1 MSNGSRYVRAMLL
14 ALGTGVATG
23 ASLLGQSGVPPW
35 PYGYLAPP
43 SPGEAAPACTDPG
56 RAVSCARPANPVPD
70 DGVLR
75 KLPGTDRTFTR
86 NQAYFDYGP
95 ADWYPTDHPSMPSIV
110 ANGREKDGVRACA
123 LCHYPNGKG
132 KMENAAVSGLSAGYI
147 LQQLADFTSGVR
159 RSADPRKANTNEMT
173 AIARALTPAEAKAA
187 AAYFASIKWTPW
199 VRVVEA
205 DESPKVRATENGLFL
220 PIAGAGSEPLGQR
233 IIEVPE
239 NPDRTNVM
247 RDPRSGFIAYVPRG
261 SVKKGEALVTTGAGK
276 TTECAICHG
285 DDLQGLGNVPGI
297 AGRTA
302 SYTARQLYDFKA
314 GTRNGTDA
322 QLMKPVLARL
332 NDADILAIT
341 AYLSSRVPPSSSG
354 ATR

>member
-1 MSNGSRYVRAMLL
+1 MTHDHRDARAFWV
-14 ALGTGVATG
+14 ALGTFAVCG
-23 ASLLGQSGVPPW
+23 ASLFAQSSVPPW
-35 PYGYLAPP
+35 AYGYF
-43 SPGEAAPACTDPG
+43 SPAAAGEQAPACTDPQ
-56 RAVSCARPANPVPD
+56 RAVSCARPAAPVPD

-86 NQAYFDYGP
+86 NQSYFDYGP
-95 ADWYPTDHPSMPSIV
+95 ADWYPGDHPSMPPIV
-110 ANGREKDGVRACA
+110 ANGREKEGVRACA

-132 KMENAAVSGLSAGYI
+132 KMENAQVAGLSAGYI
-147 LQQLADFTSGVR
+147 LQQLADFKNGVR
-159 RSADPRKANTNEMT
+159 RSADPRKANTNEMI
-173 AIARALTPAEAKAA
+173 AIAKALTDAEAQAA
-187 AAYFASIKWTPW
+187 AAYFASMKWTPW

-205 DESPKVRATENGLFL
+205 DDVPKVRATENGLFL
-220 PIAGAGSEPLGQR
+220 PVAGAGTEPLGER

-239 NPDRTNVM
+239 NPDRTNIM
-247 RDPRSGFIAYVPRG
+247 RDPRSGFVAYVPRG
-261 SVKKGEALVTTGAGK
+261 SIKKGEALVTTGAGK

-302 SYTARQLYDFKA
+302 SYTARQLFDFKA

-332 NDADILAIT
+332 NDADLLAIT
-341 AYLSSRVPPSSSG
+341 AYLSSRLTASQPTSP
-354 ATR
+354 

>member
-1 MSNGSRYVRAMLL
+1 
-14 ALGTGVATG
+14 
-23 ASLLGQSGVPPW
+23 
-35 PYGYLAPP
+35 
-43 SPGEAAPACTDPG
+43 
-56 RAVSCARPANPVPD
+56 VPD

-75 KLPGTDRTFTR
+75 KLPGTGRTFTR

-95 ADWYPTDHPSMPSIV
+95 ADWYPGDHPPMPSIV
-110 ANGREKDGVRACA
+110 ANGREKEGVRACA

-132 KMENAAVSGLSAGYI
+132 KMENAQVAGLSEGYI
-147 LQQLADFTSGVR
+147 LQQLADFKSGVR
-159 RSADPRKANTNEMT
+159 RSADPRKANTNEMI
-173 AIARALTPAEAKAA
+173 AIAKALTDAEAKAA
-187 AAYFASIKWTPW
+187 AAYFASMKWTPW

-205 DESPKVRATENGLFL
+205 DEVPKVRATENGLFL
-220 PIAGAGSEPLGQR
+220 PVAGVSTEPLGER

-239 NPDRTNVM
+239 NPDRTNIM

-261 SVKKGEALVTTGAGK
+261 SIKKGEALVTTGAGK

-302 SYTARQLYDFKA
+302 SYTARQLFDFKA

-332 NDADILAIT
+332 NDADLLAIT
-341 AYLSSRVPPSSSG
+341 AYLSSRLTASQ
-354 ATR
+354 ATTP